1 MSGRIDFTMGFNAGK
16 AAKVGSGDSTY
27 RVYVFGNFSG
37 AAAPWEQSKIRRID
51 VDNFEQVM
59 AQILPTLEI
68 SPGISLQF
76 PTLDDFHPDAW
87 LGKIKLLADLR
98 TLKSELGNPATA
110 AQAAAKIQ
118 AFFPAVAASEPAAPA
133 PATESQDDMLERLL
147 GKKPEGAA
155 AVSDSLDNLLKQ
167 IVEPHVARDANPQHR
182 VLIDLIDA
190 ATAQFV
196 KALLHRQDFQA
207 LEALWRATDGL
218 VHEEAADAQ
227 QLYLLDI
234 SQAQLLAEL
243 EKGGESVVQRLQQ
256 HMQTGD
262 GEQDVLFV
270 ADYLFSD
277 NVDDKTLLGFCA
289 DLATKCGAGF
299 LAGAGDGLAVA
310 AMQNAADWLAY
321 RREIQAD
328 SVILAYPR
336 VLMRLPYGSKR
347 DPLESLAFEECANIP
362 QTDEL
367 LWGNP
372 AFLAARVLLR
382 AAQDDATA
390 EQFFFADVP
399 AFSYELDGEQVLQ
412 PATEVVLNEA
422 QANNLLA
429 QNIMPV
435 VGYRQRQGLRLLGL
449 DTLT

>member
-16 AAKVGSGDSTY
+16 TAKAGGDSSY

-37 AAAPWEQSKIRRID
+37 ASAPWEQSKIRKID

-59 AQILPTLEI
+59 AQILPALEV

-76 PTLDDFHPDAW
+76 ATLEDFNPDAW

-98 TLKSELGNPATA
+98 TLKSELGNPNTA

-118 AFFPAVAASEPAAPA
+118 AFFPAVAASEPVTPA
-133 PATESQDDMLERLL
+133 LETESQDDMLERLL
-147 GKKPEGAA
+147 GKKPEGTVTA
-155 AVSDSLDNLLKQ
+155 SDSLDSLLKQ
-167 IVEPHVARDANPQHR
+167 IVEPHVARDANPQHQA
-182 VLIDLIDA
+182 LIDLIDA

-207 LEALWRATDGL
+207 LEALWLATDGL

-277 NVDDKTLLGFCA
+277 NAEDKTLLGFCA
-289 DLATKCGAGF
+289 DLAAKCGAGF
-299 LAGAGDGLAVA
+299 LAGAGNGLVVEAL
-310 AMQNAADWLAY
+310 QNAADWLAY
-321 RREIQAD
+321 RQQIQAD
-328 SVILAYPR
+328 SVILTYPR

-347 DPLESLAFEECANIP
+347 EPLETFAFEECDAVP

-382 AAQDDATA
+382 AAQDNAVA
-390 EQFFFADVP
+390 EQFFFADAP
-399 AFSYELDGEQVLQ
+399 AFSYELDGEQLMQ

-435 VGYRQRQGLRLLGL
+435 IGYRQRQGLRLLGL
-449 DTLT
+449 DTLS

>member
-16 AAKVGSGDSTY
+16 AAKAGSGDSSY
-27 RVYVFGNFSG
+27 RIYVFGNFSG
-37 AAAPWEQSKIRRID
+37 AAAPWEQSKIRKID

-59 AQILPTLEI
+59 AQILPTLEV

-98 TLKSELGNPATA
+98 TLKSELGNPNTA

-118 AFFPAVAASEPAAPA
+118 AFFPAVAVVDPVAPA

-147 GKKPEGAA
+147 GKKPEGAVA
-155 AVSDSLDNLLKQ
+155 ASDSLDSLLKQ
-167 IVEPHVARDANPQHR
+167 IVEPHVAKDANPQHR
-182 VLIDLIDA
+182 ALIDLIDT

-227 QLYLLDI
+227 QIYLLDI

-243 EKGGESVVQRLQQ
+243 EKGSDSVVQRLQQ
-256 HMQTGD
+256 HIQTGD

-270 ADYLFSD
+270 ADYVFSD
-277 NVDDKTLLGFCA
+277 TADDKALLGFCA
-289 DLATKCGAGF
+289 DLAAQCAAGF
-299 LAGAGDGLAVA
+299 LAGAGNGLVVGAL
-310 AMQNAADWLAY
+310 QNAADWLAY
-321 RREIQAD
+321 RQEIQAD

-336 VLMRLPYGSKR
+336 MLMRLPYGSKR
-347 DPLESLAFEECANIP
+347 DPLETFAFEECGTVP
-362 QTDEL
+362 QTNEL

-382 AAQDDATA
+382 AAQDQTTA

-399 AFSYELDGEQVLQ
+399 AFSYELDSEQILQ

-435 VGYRQRQGLRLLGL
+435 IGYRQRQGLRLLGL
-449 DTLT
+449 ETLS

>member
-1 MSGRIDFTMGFNAGK
+1 MSGRIDFTMGFNAGN
-16 AAKVGSGDSTY
+16 AARAGNGDSSY

-37 AAAPWEQSKIRRID
+37 ASAPWEQSKIRKID

-59 AQILPTLEI
+59 AQILPTLEV
-68 SPGISLQF
+68 SPGTTLQF
-76 PTLDDFHPDAW
+76 STLEDFHPDAW

-98 TLKSELGNPATA
+98 TLKSELGNPNTA
-110 AQAAAKIQ
+110 AQAVAKIQ
-118 AFFPAVAASEPAAPA
+118 AFFPGVTASEPAVPELE
-133 PATESQDDMLERLL
+133 TESQDDMLERLL
-147 GKKPEGAA
+147 GKKPEGTVPA
-155 AVSDSLDNLLKQ
+155 SDSLDSLLKQ

-190 ATAQFV
+190 ATSQFV

-207 LEALWRATDGL
+207 LEALWLATDGL

-243 EKGGESVVQRLQQ
+243 EKGSDSVVQRLQQ

-270 ADYLFSD
+270 ADYVFSD
-277 NVDDKTLLGFCA
+277 NAEDKALLGFCA
-289 DLATKCGAGF
+289 ELAAKCGAGF
-299 LAGAGDGLAVA
+299 LAGAGNGLVVEAL
-310 AMQNAADWLAY
+310 QNAADWLAY
-321 RREIQAD
+321 RQQIQAD
-328 SVILAYPR
+328 SVILTYPR

-347 DPLESLAFEECANIP
+347 EPLESFAFEECATVP
-362 QTDEL
+362 QNDEL

-372 AFLAARVLLR
+372 AFLPARVLLR
-382 AAQDDATA
+382 AAQDQTTA
-390 EQFFFADVP
+390 EQFFFADAP
-399 AFSYELDGEQVLQ
+399 AFSYELDGEQLLQ

-435 VGYRQRQGLRLLGL
+435 IGYRQRQGLRLLGL
-449 DTLT
+449 ETLI

>member
-1 MSGRIDFTMGFNAGK
+1 MSGRIDFTMGFKAGN
-16 AAKVGSGDSTY
+16 AAKARSGDSTY
-27 RVYVFGNFSG
+27 RVYIFGDFSG
-37 AAAPWEQSKIRRID
+37 AAAPWEHSKIRKID

-59 AQILPTLEI
+59 AQIMPTLEVN
-68 SPGISLQF
+68 PGTTLQF
-76 PTLDDFHPDAW
+76 ATLEEFHPDAW

-98 TLKSELGNPATA
+98 TLKAELDNPNTA

-118 AFFPAVAASEPAAPA
+118 GFFPALASSDAAVPA

-147 GKKPEGAA
+147 GKKPEGAVA
-155 AVSDSLDNLLKQ
+155 ASDSLDNLLKQ
-167 IVEPHVARDANPQHR
+167 ILEPHVAKDANPQHR
-182 VLIDLIDA
+182 VLVDLIDA
-190 ATAQFV
+190 ATAQLV
-196 KALLHRQDFQA
+196 KSLLHRQDFQA
-207 LEALWRATDGL
+207 LEVLWRATAGL

-234 SQAQLLAEL
+234 SHAQLLAEL
-243 EKGGESVVQRLQQ
+243 EKGGDSVVQRLQQ
-256 HMQTGD
+256 HMQTSD
-262 GEQDVLFV
+262 GEQDVLFL
-270 ADYLFSD
+270 ADYLFAD
-277 NVDDKTLLGFCA
+277 NSDDKVLLGYCA
-289 DLATKCGAGF
+289 DLAAKCGAGF
-299 LAGAGDGLAVA
+299 LAGAGNGLVVEAL
-310 AMQNAADWLAY
+310 QNPSDWLAC
-321 RREIQAD
+321 RQQIQAD
-328 SVILAYPR
+328 SVILTYPR

-347 DPLESLAFEECANIP
+347 DPLESLAFEECGNIP

-367 LWGNP
+367 LWGNS

-399 AFSYELDGEQVLQ
+399 SFSYELDGEQILQ

-435 VGYRQRQGLRLLGL
+435 IGYRQRQGLRLLGL
-449 DTLT
+449 DTLS

>member
-1 MSGRIDFTMGFNAGK
+1 MSGRIDFTMGFNAGNATK
-16 AAKVGSGDSTY
+16 ASSGNSSY

-37 AAAPWEQSKIRRID
+37 ASVPWEQSKIRKID
-51 VDNFEQVM
+51 VDNFEQVIG
-59 AQILPTLEI
+59 QILPTLAV
-68 SPGISLQF
+68 SPDLNLQF
-76 PTLDDFHPDAW
+76 ATLDDFHPDAW
-87 LGKIKLLADLR
+87 LGKIKLLADLQ
-98 TLKSELGNPATA
+98 TLKSELGNPGTA
-110 AQAAAKIQ
+110 AQAAATIQ

-133 PATESQDDMLERLL
+133 LQTESQDDMFERLL
-147 GKKPEGAA
+147 GKKPEGAVA
-155 AVSDSLDNLLKQ
+155 ASESLDSLLKQ
-167 IVEPHVARDANPQHR
+167 IVEPHVAKDANPQHR

-190 ATAQFV
+190 ATSQFV

-227 QLYLLDI
+227 QIYLLDI
-234 SQAQLLAEL
+234 GQAQLLAEL
-243 EKGGESVVQRLQQ
+243 EKGGDNVVQRLQQ

-270 ADYLFSD
+270 ADYVFSE
-277 NVDDKTLLGFCA
+277 NTDDKALLGFCA
-289 DLATKCGAGF
+289 ELAAKCGAGF
-299 LAGAGDGLAVA
+299 LAGAGNGLVTQAL
-310 AMQNAADWLAY
+310 QNASEWLAY
-321 RREIQAD
+321 RQDIQAD

-336 VLMRLPYGSKR
+336 VLIRLPYGSKR
-347 DPLESLAFEECANIP
+347 EPLDTFAFEEVAGIP

-372 AFLAARVLLR
+372 AFLATRVLLR
-382 AAQDDATA
+382 AAQGDPTT
-390 EQFFFADVP
+390 EQFFFVDVP

-435 VGYRQRQGLRLLGL
+435 IGYRQRQGLRLLGL
-449 DTLT
+449 DTLI

>member
-1 MSGRIDFTMGFNAGK
+1 MAGRIDFTMGFNTEK
-16 AAKVGSGDSTY
+16 AAKAGNGDSSY
-27 RVYVFGNFSG
+27 RVYIFGNFSG

-59 AQILPTLEI
+59 AQILPTLEVN
-68 SPGISLQF
+68 PGITLQF
-76 PTLDDFHPDAW
+76 ASLDDFHPDAW
-87 LGKIKLLADLR
+87 LEKIKLLADLR
-98 TLKSELGNPATA
+98 ALKSELGNPATA

-118 AFFPAVAASEPAAPA
+118 AFFPAVTASEPAAPA
-133 PATESQDDMLERLL
+133 QETESQDDMLERLL
-147 GKKPEGAA
+147 GKKPEGAVA
-155 AVSDSLDNLLKQ
+155 AADSLDSLLKR
-167 IVEPHVARDANPQHR
+167 IVEPHVAKDVNPQHR
-182 VLIDLIDA
+182 ALIDLIDA
-190 ATAQFV
+190 ATAQLV
-196 KALLHRQDFQA
+196 KALLHRRDFQA

-218 VHEEAADAQ
+218 VHEEAANAQ

-243 EKGGESVVQRLQQ
+243 KKGGESVVQRLQQ
-256 HMQTGD
+256 HIQTGD
-262 GEQDVLFV
+262 GEQDALFV

-277 NVDDKTLLGFCA
+277 NAEDKALLSFCA

-299 LAGAGDGLAVA
+299 LAGAGNGLVVGAL
-310 AMQNAADWLAY
+310 QNAPNWLAY

-328 SVILAYPR
+328 SVILTYPR

-347 DPLESLAFEECANIP
+347 DPLQTFAFEECDTVP
-362 QTDEL
+362 QTNEL

-382 AAQDDATA
+382 AAQDQTTA

-412 PATEVVLNEA
+412 PATEMVLNEA

-435 VGYRQRQGLRLLGL
+435 IGYRQRQGLRLLGL
-449 DTLT
+449 ETLI

>member
-16 AAKVGSGDSTY
+16 TAKAGGDSSY

-37 AAAPWEQSKIRRID
+37 VAVPWEQSKMRKID
-51 VDNFEQVM
+51 VDNFEQVL
-59 AQILPTLEI
+59 AQVTPTLEV
-68 SPGISLQF
+68 SSGITLQF
-76 PTLDDFHPDAW
+76 PALEDFHPDAW
-87 LGKIKLLADLR
+87 LGKVKLLADLR
-98 TLKSELGNPATA
+98 TLKSELGNPNTA

-118 AFFPAVAASEPAAPA
+118 AFFPGVVASEAAAPVA
-133 PATESQDDMLERLL
+133 ETESQDDMLERLL
-147 GKKPEGAA
+147 GKKPEGAVEA
-155 AVSDSLDNLLKQ
+155 SDSLDSLLKQ
-167 IVEPHVARDANPQHR
+167 IVEPHVAKDANPQHG
-182 VLIDLIDA
+182 VLIDVIDA

-207 LEALWRATDGL
+207 LEALWRATYEL

-256 HMQTGD
+256 HIQTGD
-262 GEQDVLFV
+262 GEQDVLIV
-270 ADYLFSD
+270 ADYLFAD
-277 NVDDKTLLGFCA
+277 NADDKALLGYCA
-289 DLATKCGAGF
+289 DLAAKCGAGF
-299 LAGAGDGLAVA
+299 LACAGNGLVVEAL
-310 AMQNAADWLAY
+310 QNAADWLAY
-321 RREIQAD
+321 RQQIQAD
-328 SVILAYPR
+328 SVILTYPR

-347 DPLESLAFEECANIP
+347 DPLESLAFEECTNIP
-362 QTDEL
+362 QTNEL
-367 LWGNP
+367 LWGNS

-382 AAQDDATA
+382 AAQDDATP

-412 PATEVVLNEA
+412 PATEVVLNEV

-435 VGYRQRQGLRLLGL
+435 VSYRQRQGLRLLGL
-449 DTLT
+449 DTLA